1 MTPSETFRGRGGGR
15 GARGGRGGR
24 GGSGAGRGRGGFKVG
39 PSHAPSNAY
48 LGKAKKIKQD
58 LIDRARIKKSFAK
71 TLKKEGLTSER
82 LGSSTNA
89 LALGARANP
98 YGQPKD
104 SDMEN
109 DRSDGRRRTARAGNA
124 SDNDDD
130 DDDLSLESD
139 ESMHSGDDQSMG
151 SEDKDENDDFEE
163 DKTLAEHR
171 RRMKGKGREQG
182 HEEPSIAATQ
192 DQRVDDRPS
201 RWKQAPANNRF
212 ASGSNG
218 SALSA
223 RGSVNARSQ
232 DQPRRENTKGPS
244 RQQYP
249 AVAPPTQATREEA
262 EAIRELKR
270 QAYLG
275 PRSSLSADVHPSRT
289 RKQHQQQEKE
299 GHRDTA
305 PASSPAGASKPEKNV
320 NAKNVPTARPVAIG
334 KAPVRAPASAVAAGT
349 RRDGR
354 PNLNARMGLLLEQI
368 QRSK

>member
-1 MTPSETFRGRGGGR
+1 MAPSETYRGRGGGR
-15 GARGGRGGR
+15 GARGGARGGR

-39 PSHAPSNAY
+39 PSHAPSDAY

-89 LALGARANP
+89 TALGARANP

-109 DRSDGRRRTARAGNA
+109 DRSDGRRRNA
-124 SDNDDD
+124 HVGKTNDDE
-130 DDDLSLESD
+130 DDLLLGSD
-139 ESMHSGDDQSMG
+139 ESMHSGDNESMD
-151 SEDKDENDDFEE
+151 SEEDEEDDFEE
-163 DKTLAEHR
+163 DKTLTEHR
-171 RRMKGKGREQG
+171 RRMKGKGRDDG
-182 HEEPSIAATQ
+182 HEESSNVTTRDRSQ
-192 DQRVDDRPS
+192 DDRPQ
-201 RWKQAPANNRF
+201 RWKQVTSNRF

-218 SALSA
+218 STLSA
-223 RGSVNARSQ
+223 RGSLNARSQ
-232 DQPRRENTKGPS
+232 DPLRREPVRGPS
-244 RQQYP
+244 RPQQQP
-249 AVAPPTQATREEA
+249 VVPPTKVTREDA
-262 EAIRELKR
+262 EALRELKR

-289 RKQHQQQEKE
+289 RKQQQQQEKID
-299 GHRDTA
+299 HRDTA
-305 PASSPAGASKPEKNV
+305 PASSPAVMPKPGKNG
-320 NAKNVPTARPVAIG
+320 NAKNAPVARPAATG
-334 KAPVRAPASAVAAGT
+334 KAPARAPTSASAAGK

>member
-1 MTPSETFRGRGGGR
+1 MAPSENSRGRGGGR
-15 GARGGRGGR
+15 GARGSRGGR
-24 GGSGAGRGRGGFKVG
+24 GGSGAGRGRGGFNVG

-89 LALGARANP
+89 TALGARANP

-104 SDMEN
+104 LDTEN
-109 DRSDGRRRTARAGNA
+109 DRSDGRRRTAQAGNA
-124 SDNDDD
+124 SDNAQ
-130 DDDLSLESD
+130 DDLPLGSD
-139 ESMHSGDDQSMG
+139 ESMHSDDDHSLG
-151 SEDKDENDDFEE
+151 SEEEDDFEE

-171 RRMKGKGREQG
+171 RRMKGKGRDEG
-182 HEEPSIAATQ
+182 REEIPSVVTR
-192 DQRVDDRPS
+192 DQRQDDRPQ
-201 RWKQAPANNRF
+201 RWKQTPTNSF

-218 SALSA
+218 STLST
-223 RGSVNARSQ
+223 RGSMNARSQ
-232 DQPRRENTKGPS
+232 DQPRRENTKVPS
-244 RQQYP
+244 RHQQQN
-249 AVAPPTQATREEA
+249 VVPPTQATREEA

-289 RKQHQQQEKE
+289 RNKQHRQEKE
-299 GHRDTA
+299 EHRDTTAAAAAAAA
-305 PASSPAGASKPEKNV
+305 PSAATTNPGKDVNIKN
-320 NAKNVPTARPVAIG
+320 APTARPVATG
-334 KAPVRAPASAVAAGT
+334 KAPARAPTSAASAGK